1 MTEQMLTWDT
11 VQKNAKEALCGKCH
25 VCPVCNGRACAGK
38 TPGPGGKGSGKTFM
52 RNYDFLHEHIRIHM
66 DVLTGPLTPDTSLT
80 LFGRNLSLPVLAAP
94 IGMVSLNLSERL
106 NEYTYAKAV
115 LEGMVMAGSLG
126 FTGGGPFDDCFF
138 GPIKAIE
145 EMNGAGIP
153 NLKPWCQ
160 DLIFE
165 RMAIAEKTGAPAFVI
180 DIDSAGLPHANLAR
194 DSIEYKSEADLAEIV
209 ERSKICFVVKGIM
222 TPPAAERAVQAG
234 VSAIVVSNHGGRVM
248 DEGLST
254 AEMLPEICKA
264 VGRKAKILV
273 DGGVRSGADVF
284 KMLALGADAVLIG
297 RPYSVAAYGGGAEGV
312 CLYTQKIQ
320 NELIDVMRMT
330 GCARLSNITEDK
342 IRIV

>member
-11 VQKNAKEALCGKCH
+11 VQKNAKEALNGKCQ
-25 VCPVCNGRACAGK
+25 VCPVCNGRACAGR

-52 RNYDFLHEHIRIHM
+52 RNYDYLHEHIRIHM
-66 DVLTGPLTPDTSLT
+66 DVLTGPLNPDTSLT

-126 FTGGGPFDDCFF
+126 ITGGGPFDDCFF

-194 DSIEYKSEADLAEIV
+194 DTIEYKSQEDLAEV
-209 ERSKICFVVKGIM
+209 VRRSKICFVVKGIM
-222 TPPAAERAVQAG
+222 TPQAA
-234 VSAIVVSNHGGRVM
+234 
-248 DEGLST
+248 
-254 AEMLPEICKA
+254 
-264 VGRKAKILV
+264 
-273 DGGVRSGADVF
+273 
-284 KMLALGADAVLIG
+284 
-297 RPYSVAAYGGGAEGV
+297 
-312 CLYTQKIQ
+312 
-320 NELIDVMRMT
+320 
-330 GCARLSNITEDK
+330 
-342 IRIV
+342 